1 MPATDAGSWQ
11 HSNLCRCKLLS
22 CLMLAAC
29 KLRVN
34 SVWEQN
40 FKASAPIRVLWASFS
55 RQNGRM
61 EKLPQQ
67 PPTAVQ
73 SNFRDITH
81 TYQTHTHTL
90 ANNQVYIYSYKS
102 QSIAHSPPFT
112 QPQKAK
118 TTLISSGSGCDLG
131 IPRYARILNISP
143 AFRSHWQ
150 CCAFRFG
157 LDARPCPTSVHDIR
171 RHSSPRQLVSKIKAL
186 RLHFVV
192 HLAIAII
199 SLYPRAGGA
208 QFKVCLI

>member
-81 TYQTHTHTL
+81 TYQTHTHTSQQPGIHIFIQKPKYCSL
-90 ANNQVYIYSYKS
+90 SALHAAPKS
-102 QSIAHSPPFT
+102 QNHFNFLRLRLRLGHPSLCEDI
-112 QPQKAK
+112 KY
-118 TTLISSGSGCDLG
+118 ISSLSQSLTMLCLQ
-131 IPRYARILNISP
+131 IWLRRSP
-143 AFRSHWQ
+143 LSNK
-150 CCAFRFG
+150 CAW
-157 LDARPCPTSVHDIR
+157 
-171 RHSSPRQLVSKIKAL
+171 
-186 RLHFVV
+186 
-192 HLAIAII
+192 
-199 SLYPRAGGA
+199 Y
-208 QFKVCLI
+208 